1 MDGTKPEWLQQME
14 GILEGL
20 NEGVII
26 FDDCH
31 AALYANECIVEMTG
45 FTRDEIIGATP
56 AKFYSGD
63 DLVFIM
69 KQISRGDMTGRNRY
83 ELFAPR
89 KDGQRTPVIISS
101 RVIEDPD
108 GRRFEIVTFT
118 DISEQK
124 RAEAEL
130 RAANAQLEKR
140 QHEIETELALAA
152 RVQQSL
158 APQCMRW
165 GSVAVETFYLPVR
178 TIGGDFGLVVPRGD
192 DSLSL
197 FVCDVSGHG
206 IGSALVANRIYTET
220 LSLLERRTP
229 VGDMLR
235 RLNDLVLRQI
245 RTSGFYFTLAAAQL
259 GPRGRRMHFAGAGH
273 PPAIWVTPSGEVRLL
288 EAQSAVLGALE
299 GAVADEPSV
308 EVDLDPGDRIALYT
322 DGLTEVFDH
331 RGEMLGIEGFQ
342 EIVRANAKKSL
353 PEMKQAVLDEVSAW
367 RHGPPT
373 DDISLVLVEIS

>member
-1 MDGTKPEWLQQME
+1 MDGTKPEWLVQME

-31 AALYANECIVEMTG
+31 AALYANECILEMTG
-45 FTRDEIIGATP
+45 FTRDELIGGTP
-56 AKFYSGD
+56 ARFYSGD

-89 KDGQRTPVIISS
+89 KDGQRVPVIISS

-108 GRRFEIVTFT
+108 GRRFAVVTFT

-130 RAANAQLEKR
+130 RAANAQLEQR
-140 QHEIETELALAA
+140 QQEIETELALAA

-178 TIGGDFGLVVPRGD
+178 TIGGDFGLVIPRGD

-197 FVCDVSGHG
+197 LVCDVSGHG
-206 IGSALVANRIYTET
+206 ISSALVANRIYTET

-245 RTSGFYFTLAAAQL
+245 STPGFYFTLAAAQL
-259 GPRGRRMHFAGAGH
+259 GPRGRRMHFAAAGH
-273 PPAIWVTPSGEVRLL
+273 PPAIWVPSSGEARLL
-288 EAQSAVLGALE
+288 EARSAVLGALE
-299 GAVADEPSV
+299 GAVADQPSV
-308 EVDLDPGDRIALYT
+308 EIDLDPGDRVALYT

-331 RGEMLGIEGFQ
+331 RGEMLGIEGLQ
-342 EIVRANAKKSL
+342 EIMRSNAKKPL

-367 RHGPPT
+367 RHGHHT